1 MESWVFVDICHISLI
16 EIKSNN
22 LCLAWDG
29 VYGAL
34 KQFVQDSLKLEGTW
48 SQPGGDKKVFKT
60 DKCLISWRKNRKL
73 LYIEGEKETQV
84 KIELYKCLFDEEFQ
98 PSFQASLP
106 CNSYDTSAEIEE
118 LKSGQLTNGQ
128 AIQSLAESVSQ
139 MASIISQLQDRTKI
153 FEEHFPEVN
162 KVNQTNFTTPSV
174 KKIIQAVNC
183 ESPDNNLCTSPAQ
196 DLVNENM
203 NIISS
208 ANDQLGDRTR
218 LNRSQ

>member
-1 MESWVFVDICHISLI
+1 M

-29 VYGAL
+29 DYGAL

-48 SQPGGDKKVFKT
+48 SQPGGDKKVIKT
-60 DKCLISWRKNRKL
+60 DKCLISWRKNSKL

-118 LKSGQLTNGQ
+118 LKS
-128 AIQSLAESVSQ
+128 
-139 MASIISQLQDRTKI
+139 
-153 FEEHFPEVN
+153 
-162 KVNQTNFTTPSV
+162 
-174 KKIIQAVNC
+174 
-183 ESPDNNLCTSPAQ
+183 
-196 DLVNENM
+196 
-203 NIISS
+203 
-208 ANDQLGDRTR
+208 
-218 LNRSQ
+218 